1 MKVPRFE
8 WPIVEARYAAE
19 MLGMTLQR
27 LRQLVKDGFIE
38 VEGRNQYR
46 VDKVSLGYVKFLK
59 DEERRTSKSAGASA
73 ISMKKAELV
82 DVQIE
87 ERVGDL
93 KRQAIEQALLAVDAV
108 IGPLKSDMYA
118 IAPRVTRDLALRKKI
133 EAEVER
139 VLEAASLGSRR
150 AKSGEVEGGRTAKA
164 RGKNNA

>member
-1 MKVPRFE
+1 MTHAKAE
-8 WPIVEARYAAE
+8 WQVVGSVQAAALIGVTQQW
-19 MLGMTLQR
+19 LGK
-27 LRQLVKDGFIE
+27 LVKLGLIE
-38 VEGRNQYR
+38 VEGRGQYR
-46 VDKVSLGYVKFLK
+46 IDKVALGYIKFLK
-59 DEERRTSKSAGASA
+59 DEGRRTSKSAGASA

-87 ERVGDL
+87 ERVGDM
-93 KRQAIEQALLAVDAV
+93 KREAIAQAMLAVDAV